1 MRRWSFFLLILF
13 IFSPA
18 QATDWEKYPKKLPTF
33 DFEGDKLQQN
43 WGDLTAIS
51 QVEYP
56 DTDWLK
62 SMVER
67 YPRLAYT
74 MVTLAAQKNV
84 HPAIFAAIHDS
95 NFDPLAY
102 EIQQVWRL
110 HFEGKFK
117 EAYKHGMQLGPLGEI
132 PAIYSRLS
140 HATLLISD
148 HDEKIEEF
156 EESAHQSNEGL
167 TIVPD
172 YSFAQFGLVYAR
184 VRTLELMDTGE
195 ARSSGYIGF
204 SQEQLGKLQQR
215 FADRAIYF
223 ATQGGLEAGI
233 VERIGSF
240 LGSITYGAT
249 KNSSIEAFD
258 SALKLNA
265 NVPVIYNEYAVALAR
280 LNKKKFRND
289 IKKLLQT
296 CIELTPIS
304 AEEALN
310 QMHCQHMLDQDKK
323 DD

>member
-1 MRRWSFFLLILF
+1 MKRWTCFLFTIFL
-13 IFSPA
+13 FSPA
-18 QATDWEKYPKKLPTF
+18 LATDWEKYPDTLPVF
-33 DFEGDKLQQN
+33 NYEGDKLQQH
-43 WGDLTAIS
+43 WDALTSIS
-51 QVEYP
+51 HVEYP

-62 SMVER
+62 GMVER

-74 MVTLAAQKNV
+74 MVTLSAEKNV
-84 HPAIFAAIHDS
+84 HPAVFAAIHDS

-110 HFEGKFK
+110 HFEGKFE
-117 EAYKHGMQLGPLGEI
+117 EAYEHGMQLGPLGKI

-140 HATLLISD
+140 HASLLIND
-148 HDEKIEEF
+148 TKDKFEEF
-156 EESAHQSNEGL
+156 EAAANQSNEGL

-195 ARSSGYIGF
+195 ARSSGYISF
-204 SQEQLGKLQQR
+204 SQEELEKLQKR
-215 FADRAIYF
+215 FPERAIYY

-249 KNSSIEAFD
+249 KNSSVEAFD
-258 SALKLNA
+258 SALKLTA
-265 NVPVIYNEYAVALAR
+265 DVPVIYNEYAVALSR
-280 LNKKKFRND
+280 LDKKDFRKD
-289 IKKLLQT
+289 IKKILQT
-296 CIELTPIS
+296 CTQLNPMS

-310 QMHCQHMLDQDKK
+310 QMHCQSMLKQSNK

>member
-1 MRRWSFFLLILF
+1 MKHWACFLFTLCLL
-13 IFSPA
+13 SPA
-18 QATDWEKYPKKLPTF
+18 QATDWEKYPKELPAF
-33 DFEGDKLQQN
+33 DFEGEKLKQH
-43 WGDLTAIS
+43 WHELTAIS
-51 QVEYP
+51 HVEYP

-74 MVTLAAQKNV
+74 MVTLAAEKNV

-95 NFDPLAY
+95 NFEPLAY

-110 HFEGKFK
+110 HFEGKFE
-117 EAYKHGMQLGPLGEI
+117 EAYKHGMQLGPLGKV

-140 HATLLISD
+140 HASLLID
-148 HDEKIEEF
+148 DQKDKFEEF
-156 EESAHQSNEGL
+156 EASAQQSNEGL

-172 YSFAQFGLVYAR
+172 YSFAELGLVYAR

-195 ARSSGYIGF
+195 ARSSGYISF
-204 SQEQLGKLQQR
+204 SQEQLERLQTR
-215 FADRAIYF
+215 FPERAIYY
-223 ATQGGLEAGI
+223 ATRGGLEAGI
-233 VERIGSF
+233 VERVGSF

-249 KNSSIEAFD
+249 KSSSIEAFE
-258 SALKLNA
+258 SALKLTA
-265 NVPVIYNEYAVALAR
+265 DVPVIYHEYAVALGR
-280 LNKKKFRND
+280 LDKKDFRKE

-296 CIELTPIS
+296 CVALTPAS

-310 QMHCQHMLDQDKK
+310 QMHCQSMLKKK